1 MNSKHSILDIPFN
14 QLLSRGRMAIMGCA
28 MLAIMLFHQAFFRGN
43 LLVDAFHLCGFW
55 GVDMFLLISGFGLAH
70 SLRKHSITTYYRN
83 RFVRL
88 LPSCVLVGS
97 AKLALSHLGFTE
109 LTNGNV
115 LLQVTSLY
123 MWYIFAIVIY
133 YLLAPFIYRALK
145 RFGIW
150 VFVGACAIAFVCTFV
165 PYENFHIYMVCFFF
179 KWVPDRLPVFVLGM
193 YIAMHPLRLSNKQL
207 LVGGSI
213 LFVVCLILRVA
224 HIRTHLNLTLLALA
238 VPAMCIAGSYVKTAL
253 DRVRCGRVLEFLGKY
268 SLEIYLWHGFIFA
281 NMHKNA
287 MFAGIPAALNMAL
300 AVTVSLTLAY
310 VTHWLAGKIGQLVK

>member
-14 QLLSRGRMAIMGCA
+14 QLLSRDRMAIMGCA
-28 MLAIMLFHQAFFRGN
+28 MLVIMLFHQEFFRGN

-55 GVDMFLLISGFGLAH
+55 GVDIFLLISGFGLAH

-109 LTNGNV
+109 LTSNNV

-133 YLLAPFIYRALK
+133 YLLAPFIFRALN

-150 VFVGACAIAFVCTFV
+150 VLVATCVVAFACTFL
-165 PYENFHIYMVCFFF
+165 PYSHYPGPISFFF
-179 KWVPDRLPVFVLGM
+179 KWVPGRLPVFVLGM
-193 YIAMHPLRLSNKQL
+193 YMAIHPLCLSNKQL
-207 LVGGSI
+207 LMGGAI
-213 LFVVCLILRVA
+213 LFVTCLILRVA

-238 VPAMCIAGSYVKTAL
+238 VPAMCIAGSYVKATL
-253 DRVRCGRVLEFLGKY
+253 DRVRCGSVFEFLGKY

-287 MFAGIPAALNMAL
+287 MFADIPAALNMTL
-300 AVTVSLTLAY
+300 AVAVSLTLAY